1 MELSFASDCRTCEP
15 RSPIPSPVQDPDP
28 DPSFGPQAISNLRA
42 TLSNR
47 RYPNDEGQND
57 DQNIIS
63 EQDGHTT
70 ILVPSNGYT
79 FSRTPSQVR
88 RTDPKPSRAPHVGKA
103 RARFSIRV

>member
-1 MELSFASDCRTCEP
+1 MA
-15 RSPIPSPVQDPDP
+15 
-28 DPSFGPQAISNLRA
+28 PQAISNLRA

-47 RYPNDEGQND
+47 RYPNDSAQND

-79 FSRTPSQVR
+79 FSRTPTQVPIGSSNR
-88 RTDPKPSRAPHVGKA
+88 LTK
-103 RARFSIRV
+103 